1 MRSGVRI
8 PTSAFS
14 FMQIIDKILGPLE
27 TRTILLICPTTF
39 ESILIDPSFYS
50 HHYFA
55 PILEEKNFLLKKVYL
70 THSHY
75 DHIVDIAK
83 FHQMGID
90 IFVHLLDSQNV
101 IAPGSDGLRALKAI
115 EGVSNPKF
123 FKEGDVIR
131 FGQIKGVVLE
141 TPGHSPGSCCFY
153 FPDHHVLISGDTLF
167 KGGIGRLDLPTA
179 EPDKMGVSLDKIK
192 KLPKNTIIYPGHG
205 PKTTIQ
211 EEL

>member
-1 MRSGVRI
+1 
-8 PTSAFS
+8 
-14 FMQIIDKILGPLE
+14 MQIIDKILGPLE
-27 TRTILLICPTTF
+27 TRTLLLICPVTL

-55 PILEEKNFLLKKVYL
+55 PIIREKNLSLKKIYL

-83 FHQMGID
+83 FKDMGID
-90 IFVHLLDSQNV
+90 IFVHPLDSQNV

-115 EGVSNPKF
+115 EGVQDPKF
-123 FKEGDVIR
+123 FQEGDRVS
-131 FGQIKGVVLE
+131 FGQIQGVVLE

-153 FPDHHVLISGDTLF
+153 FPDQEVLISGDTLF
-167 KGGIGRLDLPTA
+167 KGAIGRLDLPTGQP
-179 EPDKMGVSLDKIK
+179 EKMGASLEKLRN
-192 KLPKNTIIYPGHG
+192 LPKKTVVYPGHG
-205 PKTTIQ
+205 PKTTLR

>member
-1 MRSGVRI
+1 
-8 PTSAFS
+8 
-14 FMQIIDKILGPLE
+14 MQIIDKILGPLE
-27 TRTILLICPTTF
+27 TRTLLLICPVTL

-55 PILEEKNFLLKKVYL
+55 PIIREKNLSLKKINL

-83 FHQMGID
+83 FKDMGID
-90 IFVHLLDSQNV
+90 IFVHPLDSQNV

-115 EGVSNPKF
+115 EGVQDPKF
-123 FKEGDVIR
+123 FQEGDRVS
-131 FGQIKGVVLE
+131 FGQIQGVVLE

-153 FPDHHVLISGDTLF
+153 FPDQEVLISGDTLF
-167 KGGIGRLDLPTA
+167 KGAIGRLDLPTGQP
-179 EPDKMGVSLDKIK
+179 EKMGASLEKLRN
-192 KLPKNTIIYPGHG
+192 LPKKTVVYPGHG
-205 PKTTIQ
+205 PKTTLR